1 MKILEGCG
9 ILEWERKER
18 ISMKETIQDLKTRR
32 SIKKYRPDQITKNEL
47 VQVLEAGM
55 NAPSGMG
62 RQSAVMVA
70 VQDPDMIKR
79 LSELNA
85 AVMGTSSD
93 PFYGA
98 PTVIAVLADST
109 VPTYREDGS
118 LVMGNLLNAAH
129 ALGLGSC
136 WIHRAR
142 EVFASPEG
150 REILKKWGLDDR
162 YEGIGNCILGYGD
175 GPAPAA
181 KPRKENYVI
190 WD

>member
-1 MKILEGCG
+1 
-9 ILEWERKER
+9 
-18 ISMKETIQDLKTRR
+18 MKETIQDLKTRR
-32 SIKKYRPDQITKNEL
+32 SMKKYRPDQITKNEL

-62 RQSAVMVA
+62 RQSAVMAV
-70 VQDPDMIKR
+70 VQDPETLKK
-79 LSELNA
+79 LSSLNA
-85 AVMGTSSD
+85 SIMGVSSD

-98 PTVIAVLADST
+98 PTVIVVLADST

-136 WIHRAR
+136 WIHRAK
-142 EVFASPEG
+142 EVMATPEG
-150 REILKKWGLDDR
+150 QELLKKWGLDSR
-162 YEGIGNCILGYGD
+162 YVGIGNCILGYGD
-175 GPAPAA
+175 GPEPQA
-181 KPRKENYVI
+181 KPRKENYII